1 MRRKK
6 FLDGLLLLLVMAAYT
21 VAPGTNPTQAGEAMS
36 DDIAVLT
43 AFNQSYLNSYRNGLV
58 EFFEERLV
66 ADFKETA
73 PDGTVLNKE
82 EFLQKIAAAHN
93 SGEQLKIEAGELD
106 IQLFGDTAI
115 VRSIPLITN
124 PDGSSFRGGRYTDV
138 YTRIDGE
145 WFCVAAHLGGTP
157 N

>member
-1 MRRKK
+1 MKK
-6 FLDGLLLLLVMAAYT
+6 TKASNSVLLSFSVFICFFFS
-21 VAPGTNPTQAGEAMS
+21 NSISAGESMAS
-36 DDIAVLT
+36 DIEQLT
-43 AFNQSYLNSYRNGLV
+43 SLNQSYLNSYRNGLV
-58 EFFEERLV
+58 EFFEQILV
-66 ADFKETA
+66 DEFKETA

-82 EFLQKIAAAHN
+82 EFLQKIASRAN
-93 SGEQLKIEAGELD
+93 TGELLQIEALELD

-115 VRSIPLITN
+115 VRSIPLVTN

-138 YTRIDGE
+138 YTRIEGE

>member
-1 MRRKK
+1 MQK
-6 FLDGLLLLLVMAAYT
+6 LLPRFLLLVLATYT
-21 VAPGTNPTQAGEAMS
+21 VGPGTNPTEAGEAMNK
-36 DDIAVLT
+36 DIEDLT

-58 EFFEERLV
+58 EFFEERLID
-66 ADFKETA
+66 DFKETA

-82 EFLQKIAAAHN
+82 EFLQKIAAGYN

-106 IQLFGDTAI
+106 IQIFGDTAI

-124 PDGSSFRGGRYTDV
+124 PDGSRIRGGRYTDV
-138 YTRIDGE
+138 YTRMDGE
-145 WFCVAAHLGGTP
+145 WYCVAAHLGGTP

>member
-1 MRRKK
+1 MEKLLPR
-6 FLDGLLLLLVMAAYT
+6 FLLLLVLAAYT
-21 VAPGTNPTQAGEAMS
+21 VVPGTNSTQAGEAMNR
-36 DDIAVLT
+36 DIEVLT

-66 ADFKETA
+66 DEFKETA

-82 EFLQKIAAAHN
+82 EFLQKIVSGYN

-106 IQLFGDTAI
+106 IQVFGDTAI
-115 VRSIPLITN
+115 VRSIPIITN

-138 YTRIDGE
+138 YTRMDGE
-145 WFCVAAHLGGTP
+145 WYCVAAHLGGTP
-157 N
+157 